1 VPVRDTRTPVP
12 LSSSFRLRQTAI
24 EGSSM
29 NQHDADVRIILRIP
43 GNWAHPAEL
52 LERVPDGVELTPEG
66 LVLPDGTE
74 LEWMPLLPDDQ
85 FPGIFRAAC
94 RADALQEELEVLDR
108 YSVNIALTGPGGSL
122 PSAAAMLRA
131 GAAIIRAGG
140 AGVFIDNSAVA
151 HGGQDWLEM
160 AEDGGVDAISY
171 AFVNIIRGQ
180 SELSTMGMQ
189 VLGLPDLAMTSLDHP
204 ADTETMIEVIRYL
217 CEADRPIGDGHVLA
231 DEDGARFRVVTTT
244 GHAFEP
250 GSPMHNPWGRFQ
262 LVSMKEIAESN

>member
-1 VPVRDTRTPVP
+1 
-12 LSSSFRLRQTAI
+12 
-24 EGSSM
+24 M

-85 FPGIFRAAC
+85 FPGIFRSAC
-94 RADALQEELEVLDR
+94 RVDALEEELEILDR

-122 PSAAAMLRA
+122 PSAAAMLQA

-140 AGVFIDNSAVA
+140 AGVFIDNSGVA
-151 HGGQDWLEM
+151 HGGQDWLAM
-160 AEDGGVDAISY
+160 ADDGGSDAISY
-171 AFVNIIRGQ
+171 AFVNIVRGRG
-180 SELSTMGMQ
+180 ELWTTGMH
-189 VLGLPDLAMTSLDHP
+189 VLGLPDLAMNSLDHQNE
-204 ADTETMIEVIRYL
+204 ADKDTMIEVIRYL
-217 CEADRPIGDGHVLA
+217 CEAARPIGDGHVLA
-231 DEDGARFRVVTTT
+231 DEDGARFRVVSST

-262 LVSMKEIAESN
+262 LVTMKEIAENN